1 MAGLE
6 GFMRGYAGEVYR
18 AAAGLLEARR
28 RLAATLE
35 GRELAEL
42 AGLGHVVEMLLGGFQ
57 PRPLR
62 GQRYPPR
69 SLARFYRDVVGI
81 HVQQPERLAARL
93 RDGLPLGVAGWG
105 VRIASS
111 PTRPLAQIEAVKEA
125 AQGLLESLGYEPP
138 EPLEVDTSDPMWAPE
153 ALQQLLA
160 AAAKGLPPYSRE
172 AILLYSSSVST
183 MGMLL
188 EAVAGSAERA
198 ELARLGLEEY
208 ARLPGARGDP
218 RLLLL
223 RARPGSPLARYRCLV
238 YAGARLLQLSELEA
252 FYRKPDPV
260 NDLVKSVIEQAK
272 ASPSGLGEILGALA
286 SRAARRSRC
295 LPQASCPGEPP
306 CLPPG
311 VAWVEAV
318 IELEGGTIRLN
329 GVEVGLGETMEA
341 LAPLMAYGLAEVDV
355 EHSGERHRLRIAFV
369 HEHGPRHGAVATR
382 PSNPRG

>member
-1 MAGLE
+1 MAGLRE
-6 GFMRGYAGEVYR
+6 FMRGYAGEVYR

-111 PTRPLAQIEAVKEA
+111 PTRPLAQIEAVREA

-138 EPLEVDTSDPMWAPE
+138 EPLEVDTSDPMWAPQ

-160 AAAKGLPPYSRE
+160 AVAKGLPPYSRE
-172 AILLYSSSVST
+172 AILLYSSSASVT
-183 MGMLL
+183 DALL
-188 EAVAGSAERA
+188 ETVASSAERA
-198 ELARLGLEEY
+198 ELAGLGLEEY
-208 ARLPGARGDP
+208 ARLPGPGDDP
-218 RLLLL
+218 RKLLR

-260 NDLVKSVIEQAK
+260 NDLVKAAVEQAR
-272 ASPSGLGEILGALA
+272 ASPSELGEILDAIA
-286 SRAARRSRC
+286 SRAARRSHC

-311 VAWVEAV
+311 TVWVEAV
-318 IELEGGTIRLN
+318 MEPEGDTARLN
-329 GVEVGLGETMEA
+329 GAEAGLGETMEA

-355 EHSGERHRLRIAFV
+355 ERSGEKHRLRIAFV
-369 HEHGPRHGAVATR
+369 HEHKPHYGTVAAR
-382 PSNPRG
+382 PGNS